1 MDNNLL
7 RVHEHLREAIA
18 ALTNVGA
25 DGINYFQLHIRL
37 AIDWAYNWQIT
48 VKATQNQELEA
59 LCKSVIA
66 IALWAA
72 PCWSIANTPVQE
84 IPETIKA
91 IHSEL
96 DKVIPSVVR

>member
-7 RVHEHLREAIA
+7 RVHEHLGEAIA
-18 ALTNVGA
+18 ALTHVGA
-25 DGINYFQLHIRL
+25 DGLNYFQLHIRL

-48 VKATQNQELEA
+48 VKATQNQGLEA

-66 IALWAA
+66 LT
-72 PCWSIANTPVQE
+72 NTPVQE
-84 IPETIKA
+84 IPETIKV

-96 DKVIPSVVR
+96 GKVIPSVVR